1 MAPTLVL
8 NMIVKNESRII
19 ERLLATVAPIIDAYC
34 ICDTGST
41 DDTKDIITRFMAD
54 KGIKGEVFDEPFKN
68 FGYNRSV
75 SLERAT
81 AWGDYALLLDA
92 DMKLVLGPKFS
103 KDLFTQA
110 GYLVL
115 QGSSA
120 FEYFNTRIVKLG
132 IGVKCVCP
140 THEYYDFPAGTQHT
154 MRLPRDFM
162 RIDDIGDGGCKADKF
177 TRDIRL
183 LKEGLEEEPTNG
195 RYHFYIANSYR
206 DLGQHKEAIEWYK
219 KRIAL
224 GGWHEEIWNSM
235 YEMGKCHL
243 ATGEH
248 AQGVYTLLEAYNYH
262 SARAEPLHEITQH
275 FRVRGKNIAAQMIC
289 DKAKAIPYPT
299 QDVLFIKRD
308 VYDYLLEYEQSILS
322 YYSKAPV
329 DHRRY
334 LDLLSKGYNRDNVLS
349 NYAFYFRALN
359 KTASILRKRID
370 WSAQVEREVRGK
382 LDSFKSSSP
391 AIIPFSE
398 GYLVNVRYVNYN
410 LDKVRGTYS
419 YRHDDQKI
427 ITLNKAM
434 VLNHQLDIVKE
445 HWIDKVHRED
455 IRYLGVEDVK
465 IFSHEGELRFMG
477 TVQDEQGRPR
487 IGEGPYSLYAD
498 VLVPQV
504 YPSPTNAGCE
514 KNWVYFHHNG
524 NLKVIY
530 QWSPITIGEL
540 KDGKFETQQLVKE
553 VPGFFRDVR
562 GSTNGCFVPTAVGG
576 GEIWFLVHYVAYST
590 PRHYYHCMVVLDATT
605 LAVKRHSTLF
615 KFEGEKIEYA
625 LGLVVESD
633 RLLITYSKWDAE
645 SVLGIY
651 DRAGFEKEFFA

>member
-1 MAPTLVL
+1 MAPSLVL

-41 DDTKDIITRFMAD
+41 DDTKERIERFMAA

-68 FGYNRSV
+68 FGHNRSV
-75 SLERAT
+75 ALKRAD

-92 DMKLVLGPKFS
+92 DMKLVIGPG
-103 KDLFTQA
+103 FTKEFFKHE
-110 GYLVL
+110 GYLAL
-115 QGSSA
+115 QGSAA

-140 THEYYDFPAGTQHT
+140 THEYYDFPPGTQHN
-154 MRLPRDFM
+154 MRLPRDFL
-162 RIDDIGDGGCKADKF
+162 RIDDIGDGGCKSDKF

-183 LKEGLEEEPTNG
+183 LKEGLEAEPTNG

-219 KRIAL
+219 KRITL
-224 GGWHEEIWNSM
+224 GGWHEEVWNSM
-235 YEMGKCHL
+235 YEMGKCQL
-243 ATGEH
+243 ATGDS
-248 AQGVYTLLEAYNYH
+248 AGGVYTLLDAYNYH
-262 SARAEPLHEITQH
+262 SARAEPLHEITMH
-275 FRVRGKNIAAQMIC
+275 FRLRGKNIVGQMIC
-289 DKAKAIPYPT
+289 DKAKTIPYPA

-322 YYSKAPV
+322 FYSKAPV
-329 DHRRY
+329 NHRRY
-334 LDLLSKGYNRDNVLS
+334 LELLSTGYNRDNVLS
-349 NYAFYFRALN
+349 NYAFYYRSLHSVPN
-359 KTASILRKRID
+359 LLKKRID
-370 WSAQVEREVRGK
+370 WSAQVEKTVRGK

-410 LDKVRGTYS
+410 LDKNHGTYS

-427 ITLNKAM
+427 ITLNKTLI
-434 VLNHQLDIVKE
+434 LNRDLEIVRE
-445 HWIDKVHRED
+445 HWMDQVHRED

-465 IFSHEGELRFMG
+465 VFSHEGELRFMG

-487 IGEGPYSLYAD
+487 VGEGPYTLGAN

-504 YPSPTNAGCE
+504 YPSPTHAGCE
-514 KNWVYFHHNG
+514 KNWVYFHHG
-524 NLKVIY
+524 GAAKVVY
-530 QWSPITIGEL
+530 SWSPITIGSL
-540 KDGKFETQQLVKE
+540 RDGAFVQEQQIKE

-562 GSTNGCFVPTAVGG
+562 GSTNGCLVPAADGAD
-576 GEIWFLVHYVAYST
+576 ELWFLTHYVAYST
-590 PRHYYHCMVVLDATT
+590 PRHYYHCIVVLDAKT

-625 LGLVVESD
+625 LGLVVEQH
-633 RLLITYSKWDAE
+633 RILMTYSKWDAE
-645 SVLGIY
+645 SVLAVY
-651 DRAGFEKEFFA
+651 DRAAFEKEFF